1 MTQTRFV
8 LQKAIALNMNPI
20 VVMNKVDRESARPE
34 QVDSELLELFMNL
47 EATDEQMEYPI
58 VYGLFGF
65 NNDCSKCKTRLGCSE
80 LG

>member
-8 LQKAIALNMNPI
+8 LQKAIALGLNPI
-20 VVMNKVDRESARPE
+20 VVMNKVDRESSRPE

-58 VYGLFGF
+58 VYGLSEKINKF
-65 NNDCSKCKTRLGCSE
+65 SKCQTRLGC
-80 LG
+80 